1 MAVTQA
7 GRIGLTVSAEDVTA
21 YRRDGAV
28 LIKGVLSG
36 AELELLERGL
46 EQIHGTPSDMFSRF
60 EAPGGCGETMVDQF
74 PSLHSRFLR
83 QLLEEAPVAELAARL
98 MGVPSAQLILDQMFY
113 KRKGRIVP
121 TPWHQDTAFLRVRG
135 HDMARV
141 WLSRDPSPRDVTV
154 QVVRGSHLWNVV
166 FDTPGAASDVVK
178 AGEGSGFT
186 YNGIGNSELPPVPD
200 IEGHRDSFDI
210 LGFEVEPGDAVV
222 FHGNVLHGAAGAT
235 TIRMRA
241 APSRRCGAG
250 RSFATT
256 SRPATRY
263 HCRATRAASRYP
275 MGHASAIIR
284 THSPSS
290 GANLVPDP
298 VTVPT

>member
-1 MAVTQA
+1 MAVAHA
-7 GRIGLTVSAEDVTA
+7 GRIGLAVSAEDVTA

-36 AELELLERGL
+36 AELGLLERGL
-46 EQIHGTPSDMFSRF
+46 EHIHGTPSDMFSRF

-74 PSLHSRFLR
+74 PSLRSRFLR
-83 QLLEEAPVAELAARL
+83 QLFEEAPVAELAARL

-141 WLSRDPSPRDVTV
+141 WLSCDPSPRDVTV

-166 FDTPGAASDVVK
+166 YDTPGAASDVVK

-186 YNGIGNSELPPVPD
+186 YNGIGNSELPAVPD

-210 LGFEVEPGDAVV
+210 LGFDVEPGDAVV
-222 FHGNVLHGAAGAT
+222 FQGNVLHGAAGRDNHPYARRAIT
-235 TIRMRA
+235 TMWGG
-241 APSRRCGAG
+241 PEL
-250 RSFATT
+250 
-256 SRPATRY
+256 RY
-263 HCRATRAASRYP
+263 HE
-275 MGHASAIIR
+275 
-284 THSPSS
+284 PSS
-290 GANLVPDP
+290 HAIPLPGDTHGKPVPHGARIRDHTDAFPIFWREIGD
-298 VTVPT
+298 

>member
-1 MAVTQA
+1 MGGTQA
-7 GRIGLTVSAEDVTA
+7 GRIGPAVSAEDVTA

-60 EAPGGCGETMVDQF
+60 EAPDGCGETMVDQF
-74 PSLHSRFLR
+74 PSLRSRFLR

-141 WLSRDPSPRDVTV
+141 WLSCDPSPPDVTV

-210 LGFEVEPGDAVV
+210 LGFDVEPGDAVV
-222 FHGNVLHGAAGAT
+222 FQGNVLHGAAGCDNHPYARRAIT
-235 TIRMRA
+235 TMWGGPELCYHE
-241 APSRRCGAG
+241 PS
-250 RSFATT
+250 
-256 SRPATRY
+256 
-263 HCRATRAASRYP
+263 
-275 MGHASAIIR
+275 GHAIPLPGDTRGKSVP
-284 THSPSS
+284 H
-290 GANLVPDP
+290 GARIGDYTDAFP
-298 VTVPT
+298 VFWREIGA